1 MSKKWVA
8 LVLGIVFL
16 VGLTMAG
23 CGRGGDNKPAAAG
36 GEIDLTG
43 LRAQRRRY
51 LGTGLLHRA
60 PRVAAHAVDGAGIA
74 CLFREKGQHFG
85 KDFRPYRRGGGVIQI
100 NGRIRG
106 IHGERPRF

>member
-36 GEIDLTG
+36 GEMKPVTIKLT
-43 LRAQRRRY
+43 
-51 LGTGLLHRA
+51 HISA
-60 PRVAAHAVDGAGIA
+60 PGSSWQKGAEKFAELVAKK
-74 CLFREKGQHFG
+74 RNNNK
-85 KDFRPYRRGGGVIQI
+85 KTYYS
-100 NGRIRG
+100 
-106 IHGERPRF
+106 